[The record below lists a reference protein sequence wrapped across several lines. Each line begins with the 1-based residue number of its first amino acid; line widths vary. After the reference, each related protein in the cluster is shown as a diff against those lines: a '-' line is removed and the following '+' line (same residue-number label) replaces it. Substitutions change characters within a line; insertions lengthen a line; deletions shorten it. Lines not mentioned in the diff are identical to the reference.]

1 MPKVGDRV
9 VVEGSKVGG
18 GRREGTLRKVVG
30 SLIQVR
36 WEDGSETLF
45 APGAGTVQFLPA
57 GKTNG
62 NAAKKAAP
70 AKKASSTTAAK
81 GASKAPARQPAKT
94 LAKKTGAGKAGA
106 KTAKTGAKKAAKGK
120 KK

>member
-18 GRREGTLRKVVG
+18 SRREGTLRKVVG

-57 GKTNG
+57 AGKTNG
-62 NAAKKAAP
+62 KAAKAKPAAKKPAAKAGP
-70 AKKASSTTAAK
+70 KKAKK
-81 GASKAPARQPAKT
+81 
-94 LAKKTGAGKAGA
+94 KK
-106 KTAKTGAKKAAKGK
+106 
-120 KK
+120 

>member
-62 NAAKKAAP
+62 SAKASKPAAAKKAP
-70 AKKASSTTAAK
+70 AKKGKDASK
-81 GASKAPARQPAKT
+81 GASKAPARAAEKSLATKT
-94 LAKKTGAGKAGA
+94 TSKKADAKKP
-106 KTAKTGAKKAAKGK
+106 AKKAK

>member
-9 VVEGSKVGG
+9 LVEGSKVGG
-18 GRREGTLRKVVG
+18 GRRQGTLRKVVG

-57 GKTNG
+57 AGKGNG
-62 NAAKKAAP
+62 ATKTAPKSASKKASPVKNAAAKK
-70 AKKASSTTAAK
+70 
-81 GASKAPARQPAKT
+81 
-94 LAKKTGAGKAGA
+94 
-106 KTAKTGAKKAAKGK
+106 KGK
-120 KK
+120 K

>member
-9 VVEGSKVGG
+9 VVDGSKVGG

-30 SLIQVR
+30 SLIQVS

-45 APGAGTVQFLPA
+45 APGAGTVQYLPGT

-62 NAAKKAAP
+62 GSKASGKKAPAKPAKSAAP
-70 AKKASSTTAAK
+70 AKAKSKAKPAAK
-81 GASKAPARQPAKT
+81 
-94 LAKKTGAGKAGA
+94 
-106 KTAKTGAKKAAKGK
+106 KGK

>member
-9 VVEGSKVGG
+9 VVDGSKVGG

-30 SLIQVR
+30 SLIQVS

-45 APGAGTVQFLPA
+45 APGAGTVQYLPGT

-62 NAAKKAAP
+62 GSKASGKKAASKP
-70 AKKASSTTAAK
+70 AKGSKTVKAAK
-81 GASKAPARQPAKT
+81 AKP
-94 LAKKTGAGKAGA
+94 GA
-106 KTAKTGAKKAAKGK
+106 KKGK